1 MRIQATWS
9 GFPAVSAQP
18 AKLTDT
24 KQQNSKF
31 NASYILNICRA
42 ALMICSVQGRTIYV
56 IQFLKVSH
64 IGFAAGLPRVL
75 LCRTWL
81 GVAE

>member
-1 MRIQATWS
+1 
-9 GFPAVSAQP
+9 
-18 AKLTDT
+18 
-24 KQQNSKF
+24 
-31 NASYILNICRA
+31 
-42 ALMICSVQGRTIYV
+42 MICSVQGRTIYV